1 MNWYDDPRFKR
12 EIGAEQTPNVADLCS
27 DVTVTSHSDRE
38 KYCIECKHNRAVAN
52 QSYCGATCRKR
63 AQRRREQVKLAL
75 SLAMYELGKIRDTIK
90 RREYVIDPVA
100 DLKRLKAE
108 INDLLLL
115 AGDKDEM
122 ARVQMLNDRSM

>member
-1 MNWYDDPRFKR
+1 M
-12 EIGAEQTPNVADLCS
+12 
-27 DVTVTSHSDRE
+27 TSHSDRQ
-38 KYCIECKHNRAVAN
+38 KYCIECKHQPAVEN

-75 SLAMYELGKIRDTIK
+75 PLAMHELSKIRDTIK
-90 RREYVIDPVA
+90 RREYVIDPIA

-115 AGDKDEM
+115 AGDSEER
-122 ARVQMLNDRSM
+122 ARVQMLNDRARVTHR